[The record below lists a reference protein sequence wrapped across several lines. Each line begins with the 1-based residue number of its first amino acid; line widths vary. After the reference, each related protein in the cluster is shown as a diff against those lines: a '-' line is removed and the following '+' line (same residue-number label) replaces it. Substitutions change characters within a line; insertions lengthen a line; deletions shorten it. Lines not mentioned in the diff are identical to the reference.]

1 MKGQLSLE
9 YLLLATAA
17 LSMLALSALALSE
30 IRKSADAGFGSMR
43 FRMDA
48 SALSASISEVCS
60 LGDGNGRELSL
71 GGPVAV
77 ESVRAGERWAVRLSD
92 GASSLV
98 RESACEARG
107 GENEG
112 LIYVENEKGAVT
124 VRGR

>member
-9 YLLLATAA
+9 YLLLAMAA

-30 IRKSADAGFGSMR
+30 IKKSADTGFGSMR

-48 SALSASISEVCS
+48 SALAASISEVCA
-60 LGDGNGRELSL
+60 LGDGNGRELRL

-77 ESVRAGERWAVRLSD
+77 ESAKTDEGWAFRLSD
-92 GASSLV
+92 GASSVV

-107 GENEG
+107 GRNGG
-112 LIYVENEKGAVT
+112 LVYVENEKGAVT